1 LATKKKSRRNR
12 RESRARSKT
21 FSPKKQELKL
31 KKKLGLT
38 PKVRQFTASK
48 LGESVDSNEDSFK
61 VSLAPLTIALSDG
74 SSRSFKPKKWS
85 SALVSSLSNSQ
96 SFLKISDIKKISQKV
111 GKLENDDLPWNL
123 EEIRLRGSQATF
135 MRLQLVAQEANF
147 KINCLS
153 IGDSL
158 LVLQSTSDSKSPNP
172 TTRSWPFE
180 TLQDFPNAPSVV
192 SSIEPFLVRN
202 SQRKQSFKVNR
213 CDFIYLMT
221 DALARHWVEQN
232 IAGKN
237 MHQIFPFL
245 NDQDHA
251 QSSFEVWATEN
262 RTLGLVE
269 DDDLTII
276 EISLS

>member
-1 LATKKKSRRNR
+1 MAAKKKSRRNR

-21 FSPKKQELKL
+21 LAPKKQKS
-31 KKKLGLT
+31 KKSLGLN

-48 LGESVDSNEDSFK
+48 LGESTGSNEDSFK
-61 VSLAPLTIALSDG
+61 ISLAPLTIALSDG
-74 SSRSFKPKKWS
+74 SSRSFKPKIWS

-96 SFLKISDIKKISQKV
+96 SFLKISDVKKISQKV
-111 GKLENDDLPWNL
+111 GKLENDVLPWNL
-123 EEIRLRGSQATF
+123 EEIRMRGSQATF
-135 MRLQLVAQEANF
+135 MRLNLVAQADSF

-158 LVLQSTSDSKSPNP
+158 LVLQSTSNSNSSNP

-192 SSIEPFLVRN
+192 SSIEPFLVQN
-202 SQRKQSFKVNR
+202 SQRKQSFEVNR
-213 CDFIYLMT
+213 YDFIYLMT
-221 DALARHWVEQN
+221 DALARYWVEQN

-245 NDQDHA
+245 SDQNHA
-251 QSSFEVWATEN
+251 QSSFEVWANEN

>member
-1 LATKKKSRRNR
+1 MAAKKKSRRNR
-12 RESRARSKT
+12 RESRAHSKT
-21 FSPKKQELKL
+21 FAPKKQKL

-38 PKVRQFTASK
+38 ANVRQFTASK

-85 SALVSSLSNSQ
+85 SALVSSLSGSQ
-96 SFLKISDIKKISQKV
+96 SLLKVSDIKKISQKV

-135 MRLQLVAQEANF
+135 MRLNLVAQKANL

-158 LVLQSTSDSKSPNP
+158 LVLQSTSDSKSSNP

-213 CDFIYLMT
+213 HDFIYLMT
-221 DALARHWVEQN
+221 DALARYWVEQN
-232 IAGKN
+232 IVGKN
-237 MHQIFPFL
+237 IHQIFPFL
-245 NDQDHA
+245 SNQNDA
-251 QSSFEVWATEN
+251 QSSFEVWAKES

>member
-1 LATKKKSRRNR
+1 MAAKKKSRRNR

-21 FSPKKQELKL
+21 FAPKKQKL

-38 PKVRQFTASK
+38 VKVRQFTASK

-85 SALVSSLSNSQ
+85 SALVASLSDSQ
-96 SFLKISDIKKISQKV
+96 SLLKVSDIKKISQKV

-135 MRLQLVAQEANF
+135 MRLNLDAQEANL

-158 LVLQSTSDSKSPNP
+158 LVLQSTSDSKSSNS

-213 CDFIYLMT
+213 YDFIYLMT
-221 DALARHWVEQN
+221 DALARYWVEQN
-232 IAGKN
+232 IVGKN
-237 MHQIFPFL
+237 IHQIFPFL
-245 NDQDHA
+245 SNQNDA
-251 QSSFEVWATEN
+251 QSSFEVWAKES

>member
-1 LATKKKSRRNR
+1 MAAKKKSRRNR

-21 FSPKKQELKL
+21 FAPKKQKL

-38 PKVRQFTASK
+38 VKVRQFTASK

-85 SALVSSLSNSQ
+85 SALVSSLSGSQ
-96 SFLKISDIKKISQKV
+96 SLLKVSDIKKISQKV
-111 GKLENDDLPWNL
+111 GKLENDNLPWNL

-135 MRLQLVAQEANF
+135 MRLNLVAQEANF

-158 LVLQSTSDSKSPNP
+158 LVLQSTSDSKSSNP

-213 CDFIYLMT
+213 DDFIYLMT
-221 DALARHWVEQN
+221 DALARYWVEQK
-232 IAGKN
+232 IVGKN
-237 MHQIFPFL
+237 IYQIFPFL
-245 NDQDHA
+245 CNQNDA
-251 QSSFEVWATEN
+251 QSSFEVWAKES

>member
-1 LATKKKSRRNR
+1 MAAKKKSRRNR

-21 FSPKKQELKL
+21 FAPKKQKL

-38 PKVRQFTASK
+38 AKVRQFTASK

-85 SALVSSLSNSQ
+85 SALVSSLSGSQ
-96 SFLKISDIKKISQKV
+96 SLLKVSDIKKISQKV

-135 MRLQLVAQEANF
+135 MRLNLVAQEANF

-158 LVLQSTSDSKSPNP
+158 LVLQSTSDSKSSNP

-213 CDFIYLMT
+213 YDFIYLMT
-221 DALARHWVEQN
+221 DALARYWVEQN
-232 IAGKN
+232 IVGKN
-237 MHQIFPFL
+237 IHQIFPFL
-245 NDQDHA
+245 SNQNDA
-251 QSSFEVWATEN
+251 QSSFEVWAKES

>member
-1 LATKKKSRRNR
+1 MAAKKKSRRNR

-21 FSPKKQELKL
+21 FAPKKQKL

-38 PKVRQFTASK
+38 VKVRQFTASK

-85 SALVSSLSNSQ
+85 SALVSSLSGSQ
-96 SFLKISDIKKISQKV
+96 SLLKVSDIKKISQKV
-111 GKLENDDLPWNL
+111 GKLENDNLPWNL

-135 MRLQLVAQEANF
+135 MRLNLVAQEANF

-158 LVLQSTSDSKSPNP
+158 LVLQSTSDSKSSNS

-213 CDFIYLMT
+213 YDFIYLMT
-221 DALARHWVEQN
+221 DALARYWVEQN
-232 IAGKN
+232 VVGKN
-237 MHQIFPFL
+237 IHQIFPFL
-245 NDQDHA
+245 CYQNDA
-251 QSSFEVWATEN
+251 QSSFEVWAKES

>member
-1 LATKKKSRRNR
+1 MAAKKKSRRNR
-12 RESRARSKT
+12 RESRARSQT
-21 FSPKKQELKL
+21 FALKRQKL

-38 PKVRQFTASK
+38 VKVRQFTTSK
-48 LGESVDSNEDSFK
+48 LGESADSNEDSFK
-61 VSLAPLTIALSDG
+61 VSLTPLIIALSDG

-85 SALVSSLSNSQ
+85 SALVSNLINSQ
-96 SFLKISDIKKISQKV
+96 SLLKISDIKKISQKV
-111 GKLENDDLPWNL
+111 SKLEKDDLPWNL
-123 EEIRLRGSQATF
+123 GEIRLRGSQATF
-135 MRLQLVAQEANF
+135 MRLNLVVQEANF

-192 SSIEPFLVRN
+192 SSIAPYLVRN
-202 SQRKQSFKVNR
+202 SQRKQSFKVGR
-213 CDFIYLMT
+213 YDFIYLMT
-221 DALARHWVEQN
+221 DALARYWCAQN
-232 IAGKN
+232 LTGKDI
-237 MHQIFPFL
+237 HQIFPFL
-245 NDQDHA
+245 SNRDHA
-251 QSSFEVWATEN
+251 QSSFEVWAREN
-262 RTLGLVE
+262 RTSGLVE

>member
-1 LATKKKSRRNR
+1 MAAKKKSRRNR

-21 FSPKKQELKL
+21 FAPKKQKL
-31 KKKLGLT
+31 KKKLGLAA
-38 PKVRQFTASK
+38 KVRQFTASK
-48 LGESVDSNEDSFK
+48 LGESADSNEDSFK

-85 SALVSSLSNSQ
+85 SALVSSLSGSQ
-96 SFLKISDIKKISQKV
+96 SLLKVSDIKKISQKV

-135 MRLQLVAQEANF
+135 MRLNLVAQEANF

-158 LVLQSTSDSKSPNP
+158 LVLQSTSDSKSSNP

-213 CDFIYLMT
+213 DDFIYLMT
-221 DALARHWVEQN
+221 DALARYWVEQN
-232 IAGKN
+232 IVGKN
-237 MHQIFPFL
+237 IYQIFPFL
-245 NDQDHA
+245 CNQNDA
-251 QSSFEVWATEN
+251 QSSFEVWAKES

>member
-1 LATKKKSRRNR
+1 MAAKKKSRRNR

-21 FSPKKQELKL
+21 FAPKKQKL

-38 PKVRQFTASK
+38 VKVRQFTASK

-85 SALVSSLSNSQ
+85 SALVSSLSGSQ
-96 SFLKISDIKKISQKV
+96 SLLKVSDIKKISQKV
-111 GKLENDDLPWNL
+111 GKLENDNLPWNL

-135 MRLQLVAQEANF
+135 MRLNLDAQEANL

-158 LVLQSTSDSKSPNP
+158 LVLQSTSDSKSSNS

-213 CDFIYLMT
+213 YDFIYLMT
-221 DALARHWVEQN
+221 DALARYWVEQN
-232 IAGKN
+232 IVGKN
-237 MHQIFPFL
+237 IYQIFPFL
-245 NDQDHA
+245 CNQNDA
-251 QSSFEVWATEN
+251 QSSFEVWAKES